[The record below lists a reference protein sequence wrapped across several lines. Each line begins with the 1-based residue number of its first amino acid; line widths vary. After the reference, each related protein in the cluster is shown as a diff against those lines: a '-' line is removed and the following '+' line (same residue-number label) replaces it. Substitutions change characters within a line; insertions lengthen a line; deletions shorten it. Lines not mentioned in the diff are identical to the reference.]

1 MPGEHSKQVGFDSR
15 YVAKLLLDESNIKS
29 RDYTAGI
36 ELLRKYSNI
45 PEDQLVFHVT
55 EIQHRA
61 YALCPYPCIG
71 LLRFLV
77 CSLSAHPLY
86 SDILARLAQD
96 ASLVD
101 LGCCFAQDIR
111 KLAYDGAP
119 TRNCTAVDLEP
130 RFFDISEDLFRD
142 HGRLEGSFVGADIFD
157 AEEKLWTKL
166 EGSVDIVHA
175 SSLFHLFG
183 LERQRRI
190 ACLTSRLVKP
200 APGSLVL
207 GLQLAA
213 KEKAEHIPIVNE
225 QEPSFCHSSGS
236 MQAMWDD
243 AGREVG
249 LTAGGALRWQVDL
262 TPRDVPDSH
271 RIGLLS
277 DMRLTE
283 VLWVAKLVE
292 GAGC

>member
-1 MPGEHSKQVGFDSR
+1 MSGEHSKQVGFDPR
-15 YVAKLLLDESNIKS
+15 YVENLLLDESYIKS
-29 RDYTAGI
+29 RDHTAVL

-45 PEDQLVFHVT
+45 PEDQLVFHVA
-55 EIQHRA
+55 EIVR
-61 YALCPYPCIG
+61 

-77 CSLSAHPLY
+77 CSLSAHSLY

-200 APGSLVL
+200 GPGSLVL

-213 KEKAEHIPIVNE
+213 KEKAEHIPIFNE
-225 QEPSFCHSSGS
+225 QEPSFCHSLGS

-262 TPRDVPDSH
+262 TPHDVPESH

-292 GAGC
+292 GAGG